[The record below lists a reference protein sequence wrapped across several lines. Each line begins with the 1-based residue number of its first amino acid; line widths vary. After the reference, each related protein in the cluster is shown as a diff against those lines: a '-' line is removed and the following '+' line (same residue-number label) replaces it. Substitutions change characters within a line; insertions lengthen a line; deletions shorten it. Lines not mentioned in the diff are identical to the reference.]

1 MRACVLFS
9 VLALFGGVLADV
21 GAVVELPV
29 EQLHA
34 HHGEDELREVGKQLF
49 CLIKYLGNWCSFTAE
64 DFSAGLT

>member
-1 MRACVLFS
+1 MRAWFFS

-34 HHGEDELREVGKQLF
+34 HHGEDELREL
-49 CLIKYLGNWCSFTAE
+49 
-64 DFSAGLT
+64 